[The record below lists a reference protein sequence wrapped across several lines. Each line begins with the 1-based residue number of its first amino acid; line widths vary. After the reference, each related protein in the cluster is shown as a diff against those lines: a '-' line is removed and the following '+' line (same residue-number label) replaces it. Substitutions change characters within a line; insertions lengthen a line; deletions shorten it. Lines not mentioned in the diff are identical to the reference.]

1 MPAQGSASTE
11 FLRVLMTAA
20 AKDGIEVDDVRRAMA
35 VSGDL
40 LEKRGARVPI
50 ALVRRAWSGLTDR
63 AGDPLL
69 SLRAARMLP
78 PGSLDILDYLAQT
91 STTGAEAFEQLTRYL
106 PLLADAGRVWTE
118 VDRRTFRF
126 RHAAPGGLPSLA
138 ELLLGLIVERART
151 MFGPAFAPRLIR
163 FAHAPSSTAS
173 AYEEVLGAPV
183 QFGGGFDELVFD
195 RDIVRAPV
203 ASHDPALRGI
213 LVAQAEEALSRVHLD
228 LRAASALDREFVP
241 AFRHALALALDA
253 GDPSLVRIGESF
265 GMSARTLQRRLAA
278 VGVSHREL
286 LQELRLSRARQA
298 LGGAQLKAVSHELG
312 YSSPSAFHRAFKRWT
327 GVTPGAA
334 TTADAGAPL
343 RARRRGH
350 APPGA
355 GEPPARLSAARRS
368 A

>member
-1 MPAQGSASTE
+1 MPVQGSASTE
-11 FLRVLMTAA
+11 FLRVLATAA
-20 AKDGIEVDDVRRAMA
+20 VKDGLEVDDVRRVMA
-35 VSGDL
+35 VPGDL
-40 LEKRGARVPI
+40 LERRGARIPI
-50 ALVRRAWSGLTDR
+50 ALVRRAWSGLTAR
-63 AGDPLL
+63 AADPLL
-69 SLRAARMLP
+69 SLRAARRLP

-118 VDRRTFRF
+118 VDRRSFRF

-138 ELLLGLIVERART
+138 ELLLGLIAERARA
-151 MFGPAFAPRLIR
+151 MFGPAFAPRLVR

-183 QFGGGFDELVFD
+183 QFGGDFDELVFD

-203 ASHDPALRGI
+203 SSHDPALRGI

-228 LRAASALDREFVP
+228 LRAASSLDREFVP

-253 GDPSLVRIGESF
+253 GDPSISRIGESF

-278 VGVSHREL
+278 ARVSHREL
-286 LQELRLSRARQA
+286 LQELRLERARQA
-298 LGGAQLKAVSHELG
+298 LAAAQPKAVSHELG

-327 GVTPGAA
+327 GLTPGAVA
-334 TTADAGAPL
+334 EGGASPPAGGGGRSAL
-343 RARRRGH
+343 
-350 APPGA
+350 PGA
-355 GEPPARLSAARRS
+355 GGKPSAGA
-368 A
+368 